1 MKLPALRLRETMKE
15 GITQSCA
22 ITSKEI
28 FRCFFLFLLRVGSDG
43 EKENGEKNRRAF
55 VLGKGF
61 GADAFAFWLLFAV
74 FLFGGLT
81 AA

>member
-1 MKLPALRLRETMKE
+1 MKLSALRLRETMKE

-28 FRCFFLFLLRVGSDG
+28 FRCFFLFLLRVGSGG

-55 VLGKGF
+55 ALGKGVD
-61 GADAFAFWLLFAV
+61 ADAFVCLV
-74 FLFGGLT
+74 V
-81 AA
+81 